1 MTATLTT
8 LSTLNEAEQIA
19 HQAFAENS
27 LSMAL
32 WHLRHTSDDPTAL
45 ERAAGRAMA
54 AVRRLQMAC
63 AAAKGASNEAHYA
76 A

>member
-1 MTATLTT
+1 MTATVTT
-8 LSTLNEAEQIA
+8 LTEADQIA

-32 WHLRHTSDDPTAL
+32 WHLRHTGADPNAL

-54 AVRRLQMAC
+54 AVRRLQLAC
-63 AAAKGASNEAHYA
+63 AAARAASNESSFA

>member
-8 LSTLNEAEQIA
+8 LSTLSEADQIA
-19 HQAFAENS
+19 HQAFAENA

-63 AAAKGASNEAHYA
+63 AVARAASKQDHCA